1 MLKNVDDMDKEIEEI
16 MAKFRNG
23 DMDEDMDDLDD
34 LEDTAEHSEEE
45 HGILMREAIKHAH
58 GEITAHIKQDG
69 EKLRGDLHVKGN
81 NAAALVAIYLLMDR
95 IRNNSVGLTFE
106 DIIGMMRYMEE
117 ATNGSERSGGDS
129 E

>member
-1 MLKNVDDMDKEIEEI
+1 MKDIDDMDKEIEEI
-16 MAKFRNG
+16 MAKFRSG
-23 DMDEDMDDLDD
+23 DMDEDMEDLED

-58 GEITAHIKQDG
+58 GVITAHIKQDG
-69 EKLRGDLHVKGN
+69 EKLHGDLHVKGN
-81 NAAALVAIYLLMDR
+81 NAAVLVAIYLLMDR
-95 IRNNSVGLTFE
+95 TRNNSVGLTFE

>member
-1 MLKNVDDMDKEIEEI
+1 MLKNVDDMDKEIEKI
-16 MAKFRNG
+16 MAKFRSG
-23 DMDEDMDDLDD
+23 DMDEDMEDM
-34 LEDTAEHSEEE
+34 EDTAEHSEEE

-95 IRNNSVGLTFE
+95 VRNNSVGLTFE

-117 ATNGSERSGGDS
+117 ATNGSERSGEDS